1 LKLLLLSKIAC
12 GQAGPLRFSSPFE
25 CENCLDTA
33 LIFTNNSIP
42 DSMKVAL
49 ARLEFRETGNTS
61 NRKIW
66 LALGNSGGLLAFSD
80 SILNSP
86 LLLEKRNGIP
96 FHKPLPNSTYKL
108 VYTFKIGPDSYFAC
122 RLVSESGE
130 FVLDEILLCMPN
142 QNTQMKFK
150 KAYNWI
156 SAK

>member
-1 LKLLLLSKIAC
+1 MVSWNTVKTTS
-12 GQAGPLRFSSPFE
+12 FS
-25 CENCLDTA
+25 
-33 LIFTNNSIP
+33 P
-42 DSMKVAL
+42 DSMKVSL
-49 ARLEFRETGNTS
+49 ARLEFRETENTS

-66 LALGNSGGLLAFSD
+66 LALGNSGGMLAFSD

-108 VYTFKIGPDSYFAC
+108 VYTSKIGPDSYFAC

-130 FVLDEILLCMPN
+130 FVLDEILLCIQD
-142 QNTQMKFK
+142 QNTKLKFK

-156 SAK
+156 AGK